1 MTVIGTV
8 ESLWRYPVK
17 SMRGEELPEGFAGIG
32 GIAGDRLFA
41 FRSSA
46 NPEGFPYF
54 TARDQ
59 HNMLRYRAMLRRDD
73 ESAAMTAV
81 VETTAGD
88 TFAIDDPAL
97 ISALRHGLDEKHQLS
112 LMRSERALADAY
124 PLSLFSVQTAAK
136 LSHEIGTAWDKR
148 RFRANIYLDLPSSDG
163 FAENEFV
170 GRSLRLGD
178 TVIVSVAKKDSRC
191 IMITLDPDTA
201 AKSPALL
208 KQVAQAHGGTAG
220 VYASVVTEGIVRK
233 GDLVELID

>member
-1 MTVIGTV
+1 MSAIGTI

-17 SMRGEELPEGFAGIG
+17 SMRGDELTEAFAGFG

-46 NPEGFPYF
+46 NRETFPYF

-59 HNMLRYRAMLRRDD
+59 HEMLRYRASFRP
-73 ESAAMTAV
+73 SKTV
-81 VETTAGD
+81 SVETPSGE
-88 TFAIDDPAL
+88 TFEIDDPAL
-97 ISALRHGLDEKHQLS
+97 LATLRRGVDEKHQLS
-112 LMRSERALADAY
+112 LMRSKEALADAY

-136 LSHEIGTAWDKR
+136 LTAELGTHWDKR

-178 TVIVSVAKKDSRC
+178 TVVVFVAKKDSRC
-191 IMITLDPDTA
+191 MMITLDPDTA
-201 AKSPALL
+201 AKSPPLL

-220 VYASVVTEGIVRK
+220 VYASVVAEGIVRK
-233 GDLVELID
+233 GDVVELLD